1 MKPET
6 ILDAMM
12 FASIDSSSRMNPKYK
27 QRRRQYRAF
36 RARILRLDAEKDA
49 EIARLKKSVSD
60 YEKEWAMWRDSGS
73 PYPSKVVKEWNTP
86 EEDEVWKDL

>member
-1 MKPET
+1 MKLET
-6 ILDAMM
+6 ILNAYTICIIVQHMAGITD
-12 FASIDSSSRMNPKYK
+12 
-27 QRRRQYRAF
+27 RRKRQMKAF
-36 RARILRLDAEKDA
+36 RARILRMDAENDA